1 MPLAEKQ
8 RQLTARYAVI
18 EDHHERLAA
27 LVARG
32 QRWSDATAA
41 ERTDAH
47 LIRGCTTSVWLAGTF
62 AAGRCHFRVAAG
74 SALVKGLAALLAELY
89 DGETPAAI
97 LGWEPGIIEAL
108 CLDRHISPTR
118 LNGLAHIR
126 RAIRDF
132 AKISSSS
139 ASS

>member
-8 RQLTARYAVI
+8 RRLTACYAVI

-32 QRWSDATAA
+32 QRWPDALPA

-47 LIRGCTTSVWLAGTF
+47 LVRGCTTPVWLACSIAEGH
-62 AAGRCHFRVAAG
+62 CHFRVAAG
-74 SALVKGLAALLAELY
+74 SAVVKGLAALLAELY

-97 LGWEPGIIEAL
+97 LAWEPGIIEAL
-108 CLDRHISPTR
+108 HLDRHISPTR
-118 LNGLAHIR
+118 LHGLAHIR
-126 RAIRDF
+126 RAIRDL
-132 AKISSSS
+132 AAAASSSS
-139 ASS
+139 